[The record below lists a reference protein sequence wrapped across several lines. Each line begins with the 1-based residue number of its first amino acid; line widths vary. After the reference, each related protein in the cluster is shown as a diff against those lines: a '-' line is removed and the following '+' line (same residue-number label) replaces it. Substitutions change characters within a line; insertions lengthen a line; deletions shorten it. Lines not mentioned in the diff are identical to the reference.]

1 MPADMPVADPEF
13 FYRELQ
19 VPRTIDSKTIG
30 QFFATQGRRL
40 YALEHVDKIKTHSGE
55 VHDFDD
61 IAQELEA
68 FSPMTGEEEQ
78 LLEGLQREIGERTSG
93 GLVGV
98 QAAGGDLTDLIDRA
112 EQYVKGHPA
121 SSSTSAGSGGPS
133 DIFDTLFMTEVQK
146 QKSERDEKYKMLLA
160 QAKDPETI
168 VMIIAEKYTDL
179 YGEKLSKLM
188 PAYRDQLDKLDQMT
202 ARMSLEGASS
212 AQIAAANTEVAKAT
226 SFMGMTTFAIQ
237 SVKQKIDQVQNISQ
251 SVLGSIHES
260 AKQVIANFR
269 G

>member
-1 MPADMPVADPEF
+1 
-13 FYRELQ
+13 
-19 VPRTIDSKTIG
+19 
-30 QFFATQGRRL
+30 
-40 YALEHVDKIKTHSGE
+40 
-55 VHDFDD
+55 
-61 IAQELEA
+61 
-68 FSPMTGEEEQ
+68 
-78 LLEGLQREIGERTSG
+78 
-93 GLVGV
+93 
-98 QAAGGDLTDLIDRA
+98 
-112 EQYVKGHPA
+112 
-121 SSSTSAGSGGPS
+121 
-133 DIFDTLFMTEVQK
+133 
-146 QKSERDEKYKMLLA
+146 
-160 QAKDPETI
+160 
-168 VMIIAEKYTDL
+168 IAEKYTDL